1 MELTNW
7 LLSNTLIGSLV
18 LPSQFS
24 SGNFYLKDSQH
35 NWHINRSVL
44 NCLNNSAEMPS
55 VEKSPLVSNWH
66 WM

>member
-35 NWHINRSVL
+35 NWHINRSVRVPGTEWVTNECFL
-44 NCLNNSAEMPS
+44 I
-55 VEKSPLVSNWH
+55 EKKDTIRRS
-66 WM
+66 